1 MSVKLTHLFYA
12 QAVVLIAAVAF
23 LFLPEQVLNGLGIDA
38 DEELTL
44 AFRNTGGLLLF
55 LGMVAWLAARSED
68 SPLRRGLRLA
78 FLVTH
83 SVLFTVYAATQFT
96 GGTAF
101 GPMIWVH
108 LAFALAFGY
117 FQFVKPN
124 A

>member
-1 MSVKLTHLFYA
+1 MKLKYLFYA
-12 QAVVLIAAVAF
+12 QTIVLINAVAF
-23 LFLPEQVLNGLGIDA
+23 LFLPDAILGQFGVDA

-68 SPLRRGLRLA
+68 SLLRRGIRLA

-83 SVLFTVYAATQFT
+83 SVLFTVYAATQLT

-101 GPMIWVH
+101 GPVIWVH

-117 FQFVKPN
+117 FQFVKPD